1 VICLL
6 PNCCVLSE
14 TSRAVEIYRA
24 LAARGVPVLVA
35 THGGTWEV
43 VLRDAGVRYDVLGP
57 GWGAARCEAFVR
69 CIPGIGSPRQS
80 MWSDEE
86 LRSFASL
93 EADYF
98 REHGIRVAVTGWILT
113 ALLSTRLAGIPL
125 VTEHSGAFLPPALER
140 GLLPVPTSA
149 PVPPPIRWLP
159 SGLQRRMNNAAASR
173 VGFWTGGFN
182 RVARELGVEG
192 IPSFAA
198 LVLGDLTL
206 VTDAPEVFGISRED
220 VDGWRPRRAAAY
232 RVGAR
237 LRYVGPIY
245 ARFDLPIPERVEQ
258 VLEAGRPVVYVA
270 ITSSPPALVRA
281 VVAALRPLGVRLIV
295 AASGHD
301 LRDLE
306 SDSVTVESLLPS
318 HKVMPRVDLAVT
330 AGGQGSVQ
338 TALASGVPL
347 IGIPLQGEQD
357 ANVWLAQRQG
367 AARLVAQR
375 DAGTDAMTSAARD
388 LLADVTYRTNAA
400 RIARIYAA
408 TDGPGAAA
416 EAIIELA
423 STSSGLASGARRPTS
438 ASGFDHALV

>member
-24 LAARGVPVLVA
+24 LKARGMPVRVA
-35 THGGTWEV
+35 THGGTWEG
-43 VLRDAGVRYDVLGP
+43 LLSDAGVRCDVLGP
-57 GWGAARCEAFVR
+57 GWGSARCEAFVR
-69 CIPGIGSPRQS
+69 SIPGIGSPRQS
-80 MWSDEE
+80 MWSDDE
-86 LRSFASL
+86 LRAFAAL

-98 REHGIRVAVTGWILT
+98 RAHGIRVAVTGWTLT
-113 ALLSTRLAGIPL
+113 ALLSSRLAGIPL
-125 VTEHSGAFLPPALER
+125 VTDHAGAFLPPALER
-140 GLLPVPTSA
+140 GLLPVPTSV
-149 PVPPPIRWLP
+149 PLPPPLRWLP
-159 SGLQRRMNNAAASR
+159 PGFQRRIHNAAPTR
-173 VGFWTGGFN
+173 LGLWTGGLN

-198 LVLGDLTL
+198 LLLGDLTL
-206 VTDAPEVFGISRED
+206 VTDVPEVLGVSREE
-220 VDGWRPRRAAAY
+220 VDAWRPRRAAAY
-232 RVGAR
+232 RTGTR
-237 LRYVGPIY
+237 LRYVGPIF
-245 ARFDLPIPERVEQ
+245 ARFDTPIPDRVEQ
-258 VLEAGRPVVYVA
+258 VLDGGRPVVYVA
-270 ITSSPPALVRA
+270 ITSSPQALVRA
-281 VVAALRPLGVRLIV
+281 VVAALRPLGASVIV

-306 SDSVTVESLLPS
+306 GDSVTVEPLLPS
-318 HKVMPRVDLAVT
+318 HKIMPRVDLAVT

-375 DAGTDAMTSAARD
+375 VAGTDAMTSAARE
-388 LLADVTYRTNAA
+388 LMADVTYRTNAA

-408 TDGPGAAA
+408 ADGPGAAA

-423 STSSGLASGARRPTS
+423 ATSSGAASGARRSISRP
-438 ASGFDHALV
+438 GLDHALV

>member
-1 VICLL
+1 
-6 PNCCVLSE
+6 
-14 TSRAVEIYRA
+14 
-24 LAARGVPVLVA
+24 
-35 THGGTWEV
+35 
-43 VLRDAGVRYDVLGP
+43 
-57 GWGAARCEAFVR
+57 
-69 CIPGIGSPRQS
+69 
-80 MWSDEE
+80 MWSDDE
-86 LRSFASL
+86 LRTFAAL

-98 REHGIRVAVTGWILT
+98 RAHGICVAVTGWLLT

-125 VTEHSGAFLPPALER
+125 VTDHAGAFLPAALER
-140 GLLPVPTSA
+140 GLLPVPTS
-149 PVPPPIRWLP
+149 VSLPPPMRWLP
-159 SGLQRRMNNAAASR
+159 SALQGRINNAAPSR
-173 VGFWTGGFN
+173 LGFWTGGLN

-206 VTDAPEVFGISRED
+206 VTDVPEVFGVSRDD

-232 RVGAR
+232 RAGAR
-237 LRYVGPIY
+237 LRYVGPIF
-245 ARFDLPIPERVEQ
+245 AHFDMPIPERVEQ
-258 VLEAGRPVVYVA
+258 VLDTGGPVLYVA
-270 ITSSPPALVRA
+270 ITSSPLALVRA
-281 VVAALRPLGVRLIV
+281 VIAALRPLGASVIV
-295 AASGHD
+295 AACGHD

-306 SDSVTVESLLPS
+306 SDSVIVEPLLPS
-318 HKVMPRVDLAVT
+318 HKIMPRVDLAVT

-375 DAGTDAMTSAARD
+375 DAGTDTMTSTASE
-388 LLADVTYRTNAA
+388 LLTDSTYRTNAA
-400 RIARIYAA
+400 RIAQIYAA

-423 STSSGLASGARRPTS
+423 STSPESASDPCRAPSRPPMSARR
-438 ASGFDHALV
+438 